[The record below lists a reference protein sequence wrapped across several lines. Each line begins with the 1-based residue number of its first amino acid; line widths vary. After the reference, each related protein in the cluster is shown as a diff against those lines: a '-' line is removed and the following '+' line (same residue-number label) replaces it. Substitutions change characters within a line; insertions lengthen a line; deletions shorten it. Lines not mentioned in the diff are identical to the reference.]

1 MKKLTMGAVAGLL
14 LATAGCSQTERDTA
28 LGAGAGGLI
37 GAGIGGIAGGGDGA
51 LAGAAIGAGTGAI
64 AGNVISRNRNT
75 GDCVYRDRY
84 GRRYVAE
91 CPR

>member
-1 MKKLTMGAVAGLL
+1 MMGAAACLL
-14 LATAGCSQTERDTA
+14 IATAGCSQTDKDTA

-37 GAGIGGIAGGGDGA
+37 GAGIGGIADGGRGA
-51 LAGAAIGAGTGAI
+51 LIGGAIGAGTGAV
-64 AGNVISRNRNT
+64 AGNVISRNRQT

-91 CPR
+91 CPN